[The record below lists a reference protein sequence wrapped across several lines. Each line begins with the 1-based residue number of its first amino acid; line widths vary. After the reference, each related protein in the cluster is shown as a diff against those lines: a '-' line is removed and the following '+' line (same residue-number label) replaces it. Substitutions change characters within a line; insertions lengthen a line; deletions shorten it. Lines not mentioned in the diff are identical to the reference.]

1 MATRLSGWADMK
13 VTAAFA
19 LNVASHAVG
28 VLPHEA
34 TGRLS
39 AACGGLHRATSAEAR
54 ASGSG
59 SETKATDSPSTL
71 PKLPDEIV
79 GRVG

>member
-1 MATRLSGWADMK
+1 MK

-79 GRVG
+79 GRIG